1 MRVLFRITLTLLIA
15 LPIVLGLAVFFALQ
29 VLQGAA
35 PAPAPAPEGEETLPS
50 ERVGLGQERTA
61 T

>member
-15 LPIVLGLAVFFALQ
+15 LPVVIGLALFFALQ
-29 VLQGAA
+29 ALRGA
-35 PAPAPAPEGEETLPS
+35 APAPEGEKTLPS
-50 ERVGLGQERTA
+50 ERAGLGQERTA

>member
-29 VLQGAA
+29 VLRGA
-35 PAPAPAPEGEETLPS
+35 APAPEGEETLPS

>member
-29 VLQGAA
+29 GLRGAS
-35 PAPAPAPEGEETLPS
+35 PAPEGEETLSS
-50 ERVGLGQERTA
+50 ERVRLGQERTV

>member
-15 LPIVLGLAVFFALQ
+15 LPAVLGLAVVFALQ
-29 VLQGAA
+29 VLRGT
-35 PAPAPAPEGEETLPS
+35 APAPEENETLPS
-50 ERVGLGQERTA
+50 QRGGLGQKRAA

>member
-1 MRVLFRITLTLLIA
+1 MRVLFRITLTLPIA

-29 VLQGAA
+29 VLRGV
-35 PAPAPAPEGEETLPS
+35 APAPAPEGEETLPS
-50 ERVGLGQERTA
+50 ARVGLGQERTA

>member
-15 LPIVLGLAVFFALQ
+15 LPVVIGLALFFALQ
-29 VLQGAA
+29 ALRGA
-35 PAPAPAPEGEETLPS
+35 APAPEGEQTLPS
-50 ERVGLGQERTA
+50 ERAGLGQERTA

>member
-15 LPIVLGLAVFFALQ
+15 LPIFLGLAVFFALQ
-29 VLQGAA
+29 VLRGAA
-35 PAPAPAPEGEETLPS
+35 PGPAPEGEETLSP
-50 ERVGLGQERTA
+50 ERVGLGQERPA

>member
-15 LPIVLGLAVFFALQ
+15 LPAVLGLAVVFALQ
-29 VLQGAA
+29 VLRGAA
-35 PAPAPAPEGEETLPS
+35 PGPEEEETLPS
-50 ERVGLGQERTA
+50 ERGGLGQERTA